1 MWLNIYNPKTP
12 KLEDIHENGSRQSN
26 REEALLLRYQISHT
40 ERLKIVDMETYL
52 VSGIWSFRAVP
63 IAPTNNIT
71 STTKL
76 RPTHFVDTAIA
87 TPLVLSLSVSR
98 RICGAE
104 KETDTN
110 TEGKSRGRRR
120 RTGERVRGRSPTKR
134 SLYRV
139 RKTTKNKLK

>member
-1 MWLNIYNPKTP
+1 MFLLLPRKEKNLVMWLNIYNPKTP

-52 VSGIWSFRAVP
+52 VSGIWSFRAVL

-87 TPLVLSLSVSR
+87 TPLVLSLSL
-98 RICGAE
+98 
-104 KETDTN
+104 
-110 TEGKSRGRRR
+110 
-120 RTGERVRGRSPTKR
+120 
-134 SLYRV
+134 SLGGYV
-139 RKTTKNKLK
+139 E